1 VRGGRGS
8 ADAIIGGVNEAEFFE
23 RFDAYLAESKEARL
37 LTDELLER
45 NREAFERNAEAFER
59 NAEAFERNMQA
70 LDRHQESHEDLRT
83 FIRDITNRNEK
94 VWRGVMNRLDDM
106 GDEIRAQTAAILNV
120 LDRLEGTT

>member
-1 VRGGRGS
+1 
-8 ADAIIGGVNEAEFFE
+8 VNEAEFFE

-37 LTDELLER
+37 RTDELLER
-45 NREAFERNAEAFER
+45 NREAFER